1 MGGEGAWK
9 RIFLPDP
16 TTSLIATG
24 ELIQPLNH
32 SVVFLKEKEVI
43 LTSDIWCVA
52 IDLGTGTYEEVI
64 SAIHG
69 DLLLVERQRKEF
81 TSISELKQIETL
93 LNDLELKLHSFR
105 QILPR
110 LNLCRGLI
118 NLGGNILRILFGTA
132 TVADVEQ
139 LQETLDSLQSRNDD
153 IVHSLSDQLTYVKK
167 LDTVTKIK
175 VDTLTNLSSIVK
187 DTIVQSH
194 DRFQQLTREI
204 MWLNVTIYNQSEIY
218 MRVRQLEF
226 ALLWLTQQIDEL
238 VATI

>member
-1 MGGEGAWK
+1 
-9 RIFLPDP
+9 
-16 TTSLIATG
+16 
-24 ELIQPLNH
+24 
-32 SVVFLKEKEVI
+32 
-43 LTSDIWCVA
+43 
-52 IDLGTGTYEEVI
+52 
-64 SAIHG
+64 
-69 DLLLVERQRKEF
+69 
-81 TSISELKQIETL
+81 
-93 LNDLELKLHSFR
+93 
-105 QILPR
+105 
-110 LNLCRGLI
+110 
-118 NLGGNILRILFGTA
+118 
-132 TVADVEQ
+132 VADVEQ